1 MTTKKVHMWVF
12 NQAASDAFDSGVA
25 ELDVYINQ
33 TKCGYV
39 RELVTTDIGA
49 VTCAHC
55 LRLIQKDTV
64 S

>member
-1 MTTKKVHMWVF
+1 MDAKKVHMWTF
-12 NQAASDAFDSGVA
+12 NQAASDAFDSGEV

-39 RELVTTDIGA
+39 RELVTTDSSA

-55 LRLIQKDTV
+55 LRLIQKDV
-64 S
+64 VV